1 MKTLAAVCIRRPV
14 FAVMLIMAFVVVGI
28 AGLMGLGVDRFPSV
42 DLPRVTVRCFLPG
55 GTPEEVESEITK
67 RLEEVVNTVEGIE
80 ELRSVTGAGTCFV
93 SATFRLD
100 RDIDTAAQDVRDR
113 VATVLRDLP
122 EDADPPTISKF
133 DNDSQPV
140 LTFSLTGP
148 RTTRELTEL
157 ADKIVKVQFER
168 STGVGEV
175 SIRGGLERTMN
186 IWLDPDRLAAYK
198 IPVTAVRDGIENQ
211 NLNVSGGNVTG
222 PEQEQVLRTVGRLTE
237 EKQFNDLIITRINGV
252 PIHIRDIGYAED
264 GTQEQRSK
272 SRIAG
277 NPTVTLEVQRQSGA
291 NTIAVIE
298 GIKERMDNVQALLPA
313 DVKLEIIRDQSTYI
327 YAALHEI
334 NIHLIIGSVLAC
346 LVVLTFVRSWR
357 TTIIAGVAIPT
368 SLLATFA
375 VMWLLDF
382 TLNGVTML
390 ALVLMV
396 GVVIDDAI
404 VVLENVF
411 RFIEEKKMTPF
422 EAAKHGTAE
431 IALAVLATTLSLVVI
446 FIPVSFMSSI
456 SGRFLYQFGIT
467 AAAAVMVSLLVSF
480 TLTPMMCA
488 RLLKAS
494 PEGQKKDSKTGFYR
508 YIDGGYTWLLKG
520 AMRFRW
526 AVALIAIAVIASTI
540 PIYNM
545 VRQEFLPSDVDEA
558 EFSVRITGPE
568 GMSLEAMDEVVT
580 KMEADVASVPGVT
593 MVQGSVGGSFLGSL
607 NQGDLYVRI
616 EPHEGRYFSLTRF
629 FTNLF
634 KGEPGKTFEGNYK
647 QSDVMQQVRAK
658 LRAYTDFRSSARN
671 FESFRIGGGNFDIDF
686 VIRGP
691 DLDKLAEYA
700 NALRE
705 KSRSIP
711 GILDAD
717 TTLKMDK
724 PELRVRPDFERA
736 ADLGIDA
743 RELGT
748 SLRLMIGGDQE
759 VTRFRD
765 PTLDEDYDVRLRLVE
780 TARSDPS
787 LLDSLY
793 IPRTTGE
800 PVQLSAVAEIERG
813 VTPARID
820 RLDRQRSVNLRAGIA
835 PGYAQ
840 ADRLQALREAA
851 KELNMLP
858 GYTTTVTGKGR
869 ELERTFEE
877 FLWAF
882 LLSVIFMYMILAAQ
896 YESFIHPLTI
906 LLSLPL
912 SIPFALL
919 SLYLSDST
927 LNLYSALG
935 ILVLFGVVK
944 KNSILQID
952 HMNHLRSQGM
962 ERYDAI
968 IQGNRDRLRPIL
980 MTTLTLVAGMTPLL
994 IGTGPGA
1001 EERYTT
1007 AVVIIG
1013 GQSLSLLLTLLVT
1026 PVVYSY
1032 LDDVQRMLGWESK
1045 HNNDPVVAA
1054 ATPTAAA

>member
-1 MKTLAAVCIRRPV
+1 MKTLADICIRRPV
-14 FAVMLIMAFVVVGI
+14 FATMLIMAFVVVGI

-42 DLPRVTVRCFLPG
+42 DLPRVSVRCNLPG

-93 SATFRLD
+93 TATFRLD

-113 VATVLRDLP
+113 VATVIRDLP
-122 EDADPPTISKF
+122 DDADPPTVSKF

-168 STGVGEV
+168 STGVGAV
-175 SIRGGLERTMN
+175 RIVGGLERTMN
-186 IWLDPDRLAAYK
+186 IWLDADRLAAYK
-198 IPVTAVRDGIENQ
+198 LPVAAVRDGIERQ
-211 NLNVSGGNVTG
+211 NINVSGGNVTG
-222 PEQEQVLRTVGRLTE
+222 PEREQVLRTVGRLNE
-237 EKQFNDLIITRINGV
+237 EKQFNDLIITRVNGV
-252 PIHIRDIGYAED
+252 PIHIRDIGHAED

-277 NPTVTLEVQRQSGA
+277 VSTVTLEVQRQSGA

-298 GIKERMDNVQALLPA
+298 GLKERIENVRALLPA
-313 DVKLEIIRDQSTYI
+313 DVELNIIRDQSTYI

-334 NIHLIIGSVLAC
+334 NFHLVIGSVLAC
-346 LVVLTFVRSWR
+346 LVVMAFVRSWR
-357 TTIIAGVAIPT
+357 TTLIAGVAIPT

-375 VMWLLDF
+375 VMWLLNF

-396 GVVIDDAI
+396 GIVIDDAI

-488 RLLKAS
+488 RLLKAV
-494 PEGQKKDSKTGFYR
+494 PEGQAGSSRRGFYR
-508 YIDGGYTWLLKG
+508 YIDASYTWMLKA

-526 AVALIAIAVIASTI
+526 AVAIIAIATIASTI
-540 PIYNM
+540 PIYGL
-545 VRQEFLPSDVDEA
+545 VKQEFLPSDVDEA
-558 EFSVRITGPE
+558 EFNVRITGPE
-568 GMSLEAMDEVVT
+568 GMSLTAMDEVVT
-580 KMEADVASVPGVT
+580 RMENDVASVPGV
-593 MVQGSVGGSFLGSL
+593 MLVQGSVGGSFLGSL
-607 NQGDLYVRI
+607 NQGELYVRI
-616 EPHEGRYFSLTRF
+616 EPHEGRYFSVSRF
-629 FTNLF
+629 FKNLF

-658 LRAYTDFRSSARN
+658 LRAYPDFRSSVRN
-671 FESFRIGGGNFDIDF
+671 FESFRIGGGGNFDIDF

-691 DLDKLAEYA
+691 DLNKLAEYA
-700 NALRE
+700 DALRD
-705 KSRSIP
+705 KTRDIP
-711 GILDAD
+711 GIVDAD

-736 ADLGIDA
+736 ADMGIDA
-743 RELGT
+743 RQLGT
-748 SLRLMIGGDQE
+748 ALRLMIGGDQE

-765 PTLDEDYDVRLRLVE
+765 PALDEDYDVRLRLVE
-780 TARSDPS
+780 TARNDPS

-793 IPRTTGE
+793 IPRATGE
-800 PVQLSAVAEIERG
+800 PVQLSAVAEIEHG

-820 RLDRQRSVNLRAGIA
+820 RFDRQRSVQLRAGVA

-840 ADRLQALREAA
+840 ADRLDALRKAA
-851 KELNMLP
+851 DELNMLP

-869 ELERTFEE
+869 ELEKTFEE

-912 SIPFALL
+912 SVPFALL
-919 SLYLSDST
+919 SLYFSDST

-952 HMNHLRSQGM
+952 HMNHLRAQGM
-962 ERYDAI
+962 ERYEAI

-1032 LDDVQRMLGWESK
+1032 LDDVQRLLGWENRRK
-1045 HNNDPVVAA
+1045 QQAA
-1054 ATPTAAA
+1054 ALSSATTA